1 MVKEVEV
8 ASDIVLDPF
17 MEPLYTEGLQIKLQ
31 DLQGRRQKSNV
42 IQDTLPMGTYHLL
55 QHCRLAG
62 HLISF
67 STKVMRLVHG
77 FSHSNISTEGQGE
90 VQQLAA
96 SRTLL

>member
-31 DLQGRRQKSNV
+31 D
-42 IQDTLPMGTYHLL
+42 LL